1 MSKAVYPGTFDP
13 ITYGHLDVI
22 RRGASV
28 FEELIVAVGPN
39 PEKVPLFTVQERVG
53 MIEQVIEEA
62 GLTSVEVISYD
73 GMTVD
78 YVRMAGAHVIL
89 KGMRT
94 VSDFENEFQQA
105 LTNRALAGDIET
117 LFVMTK
123 QEYAFFRATNVKEVC
138 RMGGDVRPF
147 VPPLV
152 ARLLREKMRQLS
164 S

>member
-22 RRGASV
+22 RRGAAI
-28 FEELIVAVGPN
+28 FEELTVAVGGN
-39 PEKVPLFTVQERVG
+39 PEKVPVFSAQERVD
-53 MIEQVIEEA
+53 MIVRVVDEDELPNVKV
-62 GLTSVEVISYD
+62 TSYE

-78 YVRMAGAHVIL
+78 YVRSTGSHVIL

-105 LTNRALAGDIET
+105 LTNRVLAQDIET
-117 LFVMTK
+117 VFVMTK
-123 QEYAFFRATNVKEVC
+123 QEFAFFRAMHVKQVC
-138 RMGGDVRPF
+138 RMGGNIEPF

-152 ARLLREKMRQLS
+152 AELLREKMRQERS
-164 S
+164 